1 MIGRPPGPVT
11 CRAPDPVGGHASPDQ
26 ADGGS
31 PLPPSVPM
39 RPSFPAGRHQLHR
52 GDCLSVLPTMEP
64 GSVDIVVTSPPYN
77 IGLRYG
83 AYDDRRAEA
92 EYLDWLTAV
101 ARELSRVLRPDGS
114 FFLNVSGSGT
124 QPWLPFELAVRL
136 REIFHLQNHI
146 VWVKSISTGGRTVG
160 HFKPISGE
168 RFLHQNHEH
177 LFHFT
182 PNGRV
187 QLDRLAIGVPF
198 QDKSSIRRRGHKQD
212 LRCRGNTW
220 FIPYRTVQSRAEKFH
235 HPGTFP
241 VELPR
246 WCIRLHGTSDPV
258 VLDPFAG
265 TGTTLVAAEL
275 ERARGIGIE
284 LDPAYVA
291 VARAR
296 IADVMRAE
304 REDLL
309 RRALLAAM
317 IENAAGRERALP
329 RSRKRAAI

>member
-1 MIGRPPGPVT
+1 MIGRQIGPVT
-11 CRAPDPVGGHASPDQ
+11 SGAPAPVAVRAPPAALDDASGHA
-26 ADGGS
+26 A
-31 PLPPSVPM
+31 SVPM
-39 RPSFPAGRHQLHR
+39 HPSFPAGRHQLHC
-52 GDCLSVLPTMEP
+52 GDCLSVLPTMEAH
-64 GSVDIVVTSPPYN
+64 SVDIVVTSPPYN

-101 ARELSRVLRPDGS
+101 ADALRRVLRPDGS

-136 REIFHLQNHI
+136 RRFFHLQNHI
-146 VWVKSISTGGRTVG
+146 VWVKSITTGAGTTG
-160 HFKPISGE
+160 HFKPIGGE

-182 PNGRV
+182 GSGRV
-187 QLDRLAIGVPF
+187 KLDRLAIGVPF
-198 QDKSSIRRRGHKQD
+198 QDKSNIRRRGHPQD

-241 VELPR
+241 IELPR
-246 WCIRLHGTSDPV
+246 WCVRLHGVSDPV

-275 ERARGIGIE
+275 ERGRGIGIE

-296 IADVMRAE
+296 IADQMRAE

-309 RRALLAAM
+309 RQALLAAM
-317 IENAAGRERALP
+317 IDQVRGACGTLGRAR
-329 RSRKRAAI
+329 RRAAV